1 MSTSPPVVGDLLF
14 HIERVDNINAISV
27 RGMSD
32 SFFIIHLFAKFSRIL
47 KNESDEDFRALL
59 LNHGVEDVIYYNNA
73 VFIPREKLMNS
84 DNTDAQ
90 EIINRMLADTHLH
103 TSVYVVTNKIID
115 YALRIWTDDFCCNFC
130 VRVDISVLM
139 YVLNEHNS
147 DTEDD
152 HVSEN
157 GAIDFVAASED
168 SINKLEKC
176 LNENELLCNIC
187 FENVHNDV
195 EVRKLP
201 RKHSYHEECIVK
213 WLKTSK
219 YCSLCRMEEIVP
231 LPPPLLVSQK
241 LLLIYEYDDRDG
253 EHGVEKNS

>member
-1 MSTSPPVVGDLLF
+1 
-14 HIERVDNINAISV
+14 
-27 RGMSD
+27 
-32 SFFIIHLFAKFSRIL
+32 
-47 KNESDEDFRALL
+47 
-59 LNHGVEDVIYYNNA
+59 
-73 VFIPREKLMNS
+73 
-84 DNTDAQ
+84 
-90 EIINRMLADTHLH
+90 MLGDTHLH

-115 YALRIWTDDFCCNFC
+115 YALRMWTSDFCCNLC
-130 VRVDISVLM
+130 VRVDINVLV
-139 YVLNEHNS
+139 YVLPEHNS

-195 EVRKLP
+195 EARKLP
-201 RKHSYHEECIVK
+201 CKQSYHGECIVK

-219 YCSLCRMEEIVP
+219 YCPLCRMEETVP
-231 LPPPLLVSQK
+231 LPSPLLVSQK
-241 LLLIYEYDDRDG
+241 LLLIYGYLDFGKEYDDRDG

>member
-1 MSTSPPVVGDLLF
+1 
-14 HIERVDNINAISV
+14 
-27 RGMSD
+27 
-32 SFFIIHLFAKFSRIL
+32 
-47 KNESDEDFRALL
+47 
-59 LNHGVEDVIYYNNA
+59 
-73 VFIPREKLMNS
+73 
-84 DNTDAQ
+84 
-90 EIINRMLADTHLH
+90 MLGDTHLH

-115 YALRIWTDDFCCNFC
+115 YALRMWTSDFCCNLC
-130 VRVDISVLM
+130 VRVDINVLV
-139 YVLNEHNS
+139 YVLPEHNS

-195 EVRKLP
+195 EARKLP
-201 RKHSYHEECIVK
+201 CKQSYHGECIVK

-219 YCSLCRMEEIVP
+219 YCP
-231 LPPPLLVSQK
+231 LYFGK
-241 LLLIYEYDDRDG
+241 EYDDRDG